1 MSVLHILV
9 GLSASGKSTW
19 CKRELNSI
27 CGAVVFSSDTI
38 RKELF
43 GSEEEQGN
51 PSEVFNLMFKRTCTA
66 LREKTYFNVYY
77 DATNLSRKRRMG
89 LIKEIRKNVDDVI
102 IMAHVFATPFETCCE
117 RNNARPRHVP
127 DDVMAR
133 MYRSFQI
140 PSIEEGFDNISIERT
155 CEVPFGVLEEKI
167 SAYCH
172 FDQNNPH
179 HSLTVGEHCLAAEHY
194 IKRNWHY
201 MVWDIGYYLSHCVC
215 VAALYHDIGKPY
227 CATKVKRN
235 GQVDDFTHYYCH
247 ENCGAYDFLSYADQR
262 QLSQA
267 QILTISLLINLHMV
281 HYGDKVFQNRMRE
294 LYGEKFWKA
303 LEWLWKADKS
313 AH

>member
-1 MSVLHILV
+1 MPILHILV
-9 GLSASGKSTW
+9 GLPASGKSTW
-19 CKRELNSI
+19 CNKEANNI
-27 CGAVVFSSDTI
+27 FGAVIFSSDAI

-43 GSEEEQGN
+43 GSEEEQSD
-51 PSEVFNLMFKRTCTA
+51 PSKVFGLMLNRTCEA
-66 LREKTYFNVYY
+66 LQSGTVFNVYY

-89 LIKEIRKNVDDVI
+89 LIKEVRKRVDNVI
-102 IMAHVFATPFETCCE
+102 IMAHVFATPFEICCE
-117 RNNARPRHVP
+117 RNNARLRHVP
-127 DDVMAR
+127 DEVMAK

-140 PSIEEGFDNISIERT
+140 PSIEEGFDSILIERT
-155 CEVPFGVLEEKI
+155 CDVPFGVLEEKI
-167 SAYCH
+167 SNYCH

-179 HSLTVGEHCLAAEHY
+179 HNLTVGEHCLAAEHY

-201 MVWDIGYYLSHCVC
+201 MVQDIGYYLSHCVC
-215 VAALYHDIGKPY
+215 VAALYHDIGKPF

-235 GQVDDFTHYYCH
+235 GQIDDFIHYYCH
-247 ENCGAYDFLSYADQR
+247 ENCGAYDFFSYADQR

-281 HYGDKVFQNRMRE
+281 HYGDEVYQKKIRD

-303 LEWLWKADKS
+303 LEWLWKADMS